1 MLSAACMGAAN
12 AQVAVEPPAA
22 APATAPVAEPAPEPA
37 TTPPADATQLQR
49 VRITGNA
56 GADGD
61 EQRRQSTAA
70 RIIIGREEIDRFGD
84 SDIGEVL
91 KRLPGVTTGG
101 APGRRG
107 GPRMRGLGGGYTQLL
122 INGEPIPSGFSLES
136 LPPDQVERIEI
147 LRAPT
152 AEFGARAIAGTI
164 NIVLREALQRR
175 LNDIKLTL
183 TSEGGRAS
191 PNLAWTRSDK
201 LGEQEGS
208 SYSVSL
214 TASQRSR
221 VDPVDTAY
229 ALTDLETDRTVLRQ
243 VETGSDRD
251 QRSAINLSSRLRWR
265 LGAGDSLTVQ
275 PFVFAS
281 RSESEGSRRLQ
292 QTIGNI
298 PSPYA
303 SAELDSDTRFAVAR
317 TNVQWQQR
325 IGSASRLD
333 LRIGGGGYHSL
344 SRSHRSESDS
354 SGAVSRVFEERGSI
368 GERSITSLGKLSHE
382 LASEHSLVGGWDAE
396 WIYRTDRRETLQ
408 NGVPL
413 LPGSSDEVDARS
425 RRIAFYLQDEWNPSP
440 QWSAYAGLR
449 WEQITTLA
457 SGAGTGAR
465 SSAVWTPLLQALW
478 RPEPRS
484 RDQVRIALTRSYKSP
499 ALRQLI
505 ARQSISSRLN
515 GPSSPD
521 TLGNPDLRP
530 ELATGL
536 DLAFERHRTGG
547 GLLSANLFYR
557 RIEDL
562 IRNVISEQP
571 FPGSTTNRFVSQP
584 RNIGSATTR
593 GIELEAKGRLSE
605 VFTDL
610 PAIALRSN
618 LSVFRSKVGG
628 IPGPDNRLD
637 EQPQATA
644 NLGADYRFRGMPLA
658 LGGNVNWTPA
668 YDVQQTEVQRRSNG
682 TRRSFEAFAT
692 WTFSPSVA
700 LRIAANDLLPLDYTT
715 VYSVDSRGLRDAT
728 ATRSDTRTQWTMRLE
743 LKL

>member
-1 MLSAACMGAAN
+1 M
-12 AQVAVEPPAA
+12 
-22 APATAPVAEPAPEPA
+22 
-37 TTPPADATQLQR
+37 
-49 VRITGNA
+49 RITGSA
-56 GADGD
+56 DADGD

-122 INGEPIPSGFSLES
+122 IDGEPIPSGFSLES
-136 LPPDQVERIEI
+136 LPPEQVERIEI

-175 LNDIKLTL
+175 LNDVKLTL
-183 TSEGGRAS
+183 TSESGRAS
-191 PNLAWTRSDK
+191 PNLAWTRSDQI
-201 LGEQEGS
+201 GEQEGS

-214 TASQRSR
+214 TASRRSR
-221 VDPVDTAY
+221 MNPVDTLY
-229 ALTDLETDRTVLRQ
+229 TLTDLETDRTVLRQ
-243 VETGSDRD
+243 LETGGDND
-251 QRSAINLSSRLRWR
+251 QRTALNLSSRLRWR
-265 LGAGDSLTVQ
+265 LGAGSSLTVQ
-275 PFVFAS
+275 PFVLAS
-281 RSESEGSRRLQ
+281 KSESEGSRRLE
-292 QTIGNI
+292 QTIGSTA
-298 PSPYA
+298 SPYDA
-303 SAELDSDTRFAVAR
+303 AQLDSDSRFAVAR

-333 LRIGGGGYHSL
+333 LRIGGGGYDSR
-344 SRSHRSESDS
+344 SRSHRSESDA
-354 SGAVSRVFEERGSI
+354 SGGLRRVIDDQGSI
-368 GERSITSLGKLSHE
+368 SERTITTLGKLSHE
-382 LASEHSLVGGWDAE
+382 LASEHSLVGGWNGE
-396 WIYRTDRRETLQ
+396 WIYRTEQRETLR

-425 RRIAFYLQDEWNPSP
+425 QRIAFYLQDEWNPNR

-449 WEQITTLA
+449 WEQITTDA
-457 SGAGTGAR
+457 SGVNTPAR

-478 RPEPRS
+478 RPDPRS

-499 ALRQLI
+499 TLRQLI
-505 ARQSISSRLN
+505 ARRSLSTRDNSA
-515 GPSSPD
+515 SSPD
-521 TLGNPDLRP
+521 TIGNADLRP
-530 ELATGL
+530 ELATGI
-536 DLAFERHRTGG
+536 DLAFERHRPGG

-562 IRNVISEQP
+562 IRNVTFEPSVAT
-571 FPGSTTNRFVSQP
+571 GGRFLSQP
-584 RNIGSATTR
+584 QNIGSAITR
-593 GIELEAKGRLSE
+593 GIELEAKGRLNE
-605 VFTDL
+605 IVAEL
-610 PAIALRSN
+610 PAVALRSN

-644 NLGADYRFRGMPLA
+644 NLGADYRLRSLPLA
-658 LGGNVNWTPA
+658 VGGNVNWTPA
-668 YDVQQTEVQRRSNG
+668 YDVQQTEAQRRSNSIQ
-682 TRRSFEAFAT
+682 RSFEAFAT

-700 LRIAANDLLPLDYTT
+700 LRIAASDLLPLDYTT
-715 VYSVDSRGLRDAT
+715 VYSVDSRGLREPRRAA
-728 ATRSDTRTQWTMRLE
+728 ATRARSGPCGSR
-743 LKL
+743 